1 MDFFQNQ
8 DKARTKTK
16 VLVFY
21 FGLAVVS
28 MIILIYIGVA
38 IAMNYAAMNSGSA
51 GNAASQVSTV
61 AWLHPEALLF
71 VTIGVTTVI
80 GLASLFKVSE
90 IRRGG
95 GEQVASMLGGR
106 RISSAT
112 TDHHERVV
120 MNVVEE
126 MALASGIPVPPVYV
140 LDQEPGINAFAA
152 GFTPNDAVIGVNR
165 GTIEIMNRAELQG
178 VIAHEFSH
186 IFNGDMR
193 LNIRLIGWLFGIQML
208 AIIGYYMFRMSAV
221 MNSGRSN
228 NKNGGQIAI
237 AVIVGG
243 LAIMIVGYLGQ
254 ICARMIQAA
263 ISRQREY
270 LADASAV
277 QFTRDPNTISG
288 ALKVIGASA
297 GSSAIKIPTAQQ
309 ASHMFFAEGVSAAFG
324 GLSTH
329 PPIADRIRK
338 IDPQFDGNY
347 SKYMQ
352 HRYQRPVAEKPQPKA
367 ARKDPAEMLKSFPIP
382 GLGGDGFGPMGEMT
396 KDMPGASMPL
406 SPAAIIAGIGMLDDD
421 HVQHSHEMIDSID
434 PMIKSAV
441 HDPFSARCVVY
452 GLLLDDNEAV
462 RNKQLSV
469 VQQAEGQATVT
480 EILKLLPYVKR
491 LPQSQRLPCLEIV
504 QSTLSELSLEQYKRF
519 GYSVIELVKADQQID
534 LFEFI
539 LQHLIL
545 SHLDRRFGLRPPA
558 KVRYQHANQI
568 KADIEMVLAV
578 LVYVGHA
585 DEKEAANAFRM
596 ASDSFG
602 EKVPFELIPKSK
614 CNFQLLDKGL
624 ERINEAAPKLKKQI
638 LHAAATAVA
647 ADEKITISEA
657 ELFRA
662 FAESIECPV
671 PPILATE

>member
-1 MDFFQNQ
+1 VIM
-8 DKARTKTK
+8 
-16 VLVFY
+16 
-21 FGLAVVS
+21 VV
-28 MIILIYIGVA
+28 
-38 IAMNYAAMNSGSA
+38 
-51 GNAASQVSTV
+51 
-61 AWLHPEALLF
+61 
-71 VTIGVTTVI
+71 
-80 GLASLFKVSE
+80 
-90 IRRGG
+90 
-95 GEQVASMLGGR
+95 
-106 RISSAT
+106 
-112 TDHHERVV
+112 
-120 MNVVEE
+120 
-126 MALASGIPVPPVYV
+126 
-140 LDQEPGINAFAA
+140 
-152 GFTPNDAVIGVNR
+152 GF
-165 GTIEIMNRAELQG
+165 
-178 VIAHEFSH
+178 
-186 IFNGDMR
+186 
-193 LNIRLIGWLFGIQML
+193 
-208 AIIGYYMFRMSAV
+208 
-221 MNSGRSN
+221 
-228 NKNGGQIAI
+228 
-237 AVIVGG
+237 
-243 LAIMIVGYLGQ
+243 LGQ

-309 ASHMFFAEGVSAAFG
+309 ASHMFFAEGVSSAFG

-367 ARKDPAEMLKSFPIP
+367 ARKDPAEMLKNFPIP
-382 GLGGDGFGPMGEMT
+382 GMGGEGFGPMGEMT
-396 KDMPGASMPL
+396 KNMPGAGMPL
-406 SPAAIIAGIGMLDDD
+406 SPAAIIAGVGMLDDD
-421 HVQHSHEMIDSID
+421 HVQHSQGMIDSID
-434 PMIKSAV
+434 PLIKSAV

-452 GLLLDDNEAV
+452 SLLLDDKEAI
-462 RNKQLSV
+462 RKKQLSV
-469 VQQAEGQATVT
+469 IQQAEGQTTVAET
-480 EILKLLPYVKR
+480 LKLLPYVKR

-519 GYSVIELVKADQQID
+519 GYSVIELVKADQHID

-558 KVRYQHANQI
+558 KVRFHQAKQI

-585 DEKEAANAFRM
+585 DEKEAAKAFRL
-596 ASDSFG
+596 ASESIG
-602 EKVPFELIPKSK
+602 EKVPFELMPKSK
-614 CNFQLLDKGL
+614 CNFKLLDNGL
-624 ERINEAAPKLKKQI
+624 ERINEAAPQLKKQI

-647 ADEKITISEA
+647 ADERITISEA